1 MKFNR
6 SKVEEERLYV
16 AFVCVVVE
24 LDEFAPPSIEI
35 WKASLFQLVL
45 VDAPVRI
52 FARKYLFQELF
63 KQIGYRIKI
72 SLLYVISDD
81 EILQRFCSLSTI
93 LAVNHLAP

>member
-1 MKFNR
+1 M
-6 SKVEEERLYV
+6 EEERLYV

-45 VDAPVRI
+45 VDGGRSAGRI

-93 LAVNHLAP
+93 FAVNHLAP